1 MRNRHKMRPKGLRKG
16 CYWAIGRPLG
26 QSGTKIMLSAMYRH
40 YDSMWRLRG
49 WKKISTRP
57 RAVRVFYV
65 YLQLQIL
72 CTMTEKIV
80 VLTGAGISAESGIS
94 TFRDSDGLW
103 EHYRVED
110 VATHAAYERNPELV
124 LDFYNQRRRQL
135 FDAQPNEAHRQL
147 VRLEQRYDVQIVTQ
161 NIDDLHERA
170 GSKHVLHLHGELT
183 KGRSDVHPDMIV
195 DIGRRDIKL
204 GDLAPDGT
212 QLRPHIVWF
221 GEAVPNIEPA
231 AELCEQA
238 DIFIVVGTSMAV
250 YPAAGL
256 IHYVPRSARCYVVD
270 PKEVPVSRQVTFIKD
285 VATRGV
291 TKLVNNL
298 MQ

>member
-1 MRNRHKMRPKGLRKG
+1 MK
-16 CYWAIGRPLG
+16 
-26 QSGTKIMLSAMYRH
+26 
-40 YDSMWRLRG
+40 
-49 WKKISTRP
+49 
-57 RAVRVFYV
+57 
-65 YLQLQIL
+65 
-72 CTMTEKIV
+72 KIV

-110 VATHAAYERNPELV
+110 VATHEAYVRNPELV
-124 LDFYNQRRRQL
+124 LNFYNERRRQL
-135 FDAQPNEAHRQL
+135 FQAQPNEAHRQL
-147 VRLEQRYDVQIVTQ
+147 VRLEEKYDVRIVTQ

-170 GSKHVLHLHGELT
+170 GSSHVLHLHGELT
-183 KGRSDVHPDMIV
+183 KGRSDRNPDLIV
-195 DIGRRDIKL
+195 EVGDKDIVL
-204 GDLAPDGT
+204 GDKAPDGT

-256 IHYVPRSARCYVVD
+256 IHYVQRGVPCYVVD
-270 PKEVPVSRQVTFIKD
+270 PKEVPVSRPVNFIKE
-285 VATRGV
+285 VATKGV
-291 TKLVNNL
+291 TQLVEQLLRENP
-298 MQ
+298 